1 MLTFIWSF
9 TSDVP
14 AVCALVSTKC
24 LNCCLHFC
32 FLWHG
37 KSIGS
42 CFTDLKINFLYFKWL
57 LIEQTQFSLHKLKNK
72 RVSTKE
78 KKNSFLSQ
86 FIPFK
91 RSSTFSSNLKN
102 LTKAWKDVNSLVFW
116 RDYTLLPTNYIHGH
130 FYKWTACYCCCC

>member
-9 TSDVP
+9 SSNVP
-14 AVCALVSTKC
+14 AVYAFVSTKC

-37 KSIGS
+37 NSTGS
-42 CFTDLKINFLYFKWL
+42 CFPGLKINFLYFKWL
-57 LIEQTQFSLHKLKNK
+57 LIEQTQFFLHKLKNK
-72 RVSTKE
+72 RVSVKE
-78 KKNSFLSQ
+78 KKISFLSH

-91 RSSTFSSNLKN
+91 RCSTFSSNLKN

-130 FYKWTACYCCCC
+130 FYKWTA